1 MLDKKLMLMTI
12 FLIGMLAFGAASAA
26 DNTTDDNIIGNEP
39 IDDLASQDTDEV
51 LMADEQ
57 TFTQLN
63 QTINGNNDSEINLT
77 GDYKYSPGDE
87 RFKKGISITREVT
100 INGNGH
106 IIDGN
111 GEARIFMVNSN
122 NVALYNITF
131 KNGHSGEYEGGGA
144 VYFNEDGNVADCNFI
159 NNTAYYDGGAVYFN
173 GDGNVLDCNFINNT
187 ASEGGGAV
195 YFNEDGNVSDCNFI
209 NNHVVDWGGAV
220 YFDEVGN
227 VADCNF
233 TGNSAEKEGGAVFFL
248 KINGVVTSCNF
259 ENNSDSYGGGAILCY
274 SGWAV
279 TADSCIFKTTSD
291 TTYNTVTLPPTLN
304 FDNFTTVYGSGEK
317 LTFDLKTNSGI
328 PITDGVISISVYF
341 KDNDSWVGNYSCL
354 SGQGWTVDLPLGSYY
369 AIFNTEYAEF
379 KPVNRTLTVKIKTE
393 LFADAMTVIYNTN
406 RDLTVT
412 LKDEKGNPVAGVCL
426 SVDLNGVKEYITDQN
441 GQVKV
446 NVGKLTPKTYN
457 VKIAFGG
464 NAKYLASSANV
475 KLTVKKATPKI
486 IAKKK
491 TYKAAKKTK
500 KYTVVLKSGKT
511 PIKKAK
517 MALKIKGK
525 TYKAKTN
532 KNGKATFKIKN
543 LTKKAKYKAKIK
555 YKGNEYYK
563 AVTKKV
569 KIIIK

>member
-1 MLDKKLMLMTI
+1 M
-12 FLIGMLAFGAASAA
+12 
-26 DNTTDDNIIGNEP
+26 
-39 IDDLASQDTDEV
+39 
-51 LMADEQ
+51 
-57 TFTQLN
+57 
-63 QTINGNNDSEINLT
+63 
-77 GDYKYSPGDE
+77 
-87 RFKKGISITREVT
+87 
-100 INGNGH
+100 
-106 IIDGN
+106 
-111 GEARIFMVNSN
+111 
-122 NVALYNITF
+122 NV
-131 KNGHSGEYEGGGA
+131 
-144 VYFNEDGNVADCNFI
+144 
-159 NNTAYYDGGAVYFN
+159 
-173 GDGNVLDCNFINNT
+173 
-187 ASEGGGAV
+187 
-195 YFNEDGNVSDCNFI
+195 
-209 NNHVVDWGGAV
+209 
-220 YFDEVGN
+220 
-227 VADCNF
+227 
-233 TGNSAEKEGGAVFFL
+233 
-248 KINGVVTSCNF
+248 
-259 ENNSDSYGGGAILCY
+259 
-274 SGWAV
+274 
-279 TADSCIFKTTSD
+279 
-291 TTYNTVTLPPTLN
+291 
-304 FDNFTTVYGSGEK
+304 DNFTTVYGSGEK

-354 SGQGWTVDLPLGSYY
+354 SGQGWTVDLPLESYY
-369 AIFNTEYAEF
+369 AIFNTEYAGF
-379 KPVNRTLTVKIKTE
+379 KAINRAVTVKIKTE

-412 LKDEKGNPVAGVCL
+412 LKDEKGNPVSGVSL

-464 NAKYLASSANV
+464 NAKYLASSADV

-500 KYTVVLKSGKT
+500 KYTVVLKSRKT

-532 KNGKATFKIKN
+532 AKGKATFKIKLN
-543 LTKKAKYKAKIK
+543 KKGKYKATIK
-555 YKGNEYYK
+555 YKGNKYFK